1 MGYPSLAVLNVMP
14 PFNTMVEQGLVEP
27 VFSFWLSRD
36 PEAEIGGEMFLGGSD
51 PAFYEG
57 EMTYVDVDT
66 YPGYWKITMD
76 AIVLDGDTMGCD
88 GGCKAIVDTG
98 SSLLV
103 GPTDET
109 RAINKKIGGVEL
121 IPGTGQFFMDCNS
134 IDSLPDINFMLN
146 GQPFALT
153 GRDYVLEITQQGQTQ
168 CISGFMG
175 MDFPPQMD
183 VDWILGDVFI
193 GKFYTEFDMAKDRV
207 GFAQA
212 VRSPQ

>member
-1 MGYPSLAVLNVMP
+1 MVITHYP
-14 PFNTMVEQGLVEP
+14 
-27 VFSFWLSRD
+27 
-36 PEAEIGGEMFLGGSD
+36 
-51 PAFYEG
+51 
-57 EMTYVDVDT
+57 
-66 YPGYWKITMD
+66 
-76 AIVLDGDTMGCD
+76 
-88 GGCKAIVDTG
+88 
-98 SSLLV
+98 
-103 GPTDET
+103 
-109 RAINKKIGGVEL
+109 GVEL

-153 GRDYVLEITQQGQTQ
+153 GRDYVLSITQQGQTQ

-183 VDWILGDVFI
+183 VDWILGNNKNRAGRLFITFTKGDVFI
-193 GKFYTEFDMAKDRV
+193 GKFYTEFDMANDRV

>member
-1 MGYPSLAVLNVMP
+1 MG
-14 PFNTMVEQGLVEP
+14 
-27 VFSFWLSRD
+27 
-36 PEAEIGGEMFLGGSD
+36 
-51 PAFYEG
+51 
-57 EMTYVDVDT
+57 
-66 YPGYWKITMD
+66 
-76 AIVLDGDTMGCD
+76 GCD

-109 RAINKKIGGVEL
+109 RAINRKIGGVEL

-134 IDSLPDINFMLN
+134 IDSLPDINFM
-146 GQPFALT
+146 
-153 GRDYVLEITQQGQTQ
+153 LEITQQGQTQ

-193 GKFYTEFDMAKDRV
+193 GKFYTEFDMGNDRV

-212 VRSPQ
+212 VRSP